1 MVFAT
6 ALLAHDLVSPSL
18 FLNSSKTFSMSQ
30 RVLVEQRD
38 DARGDALRQ
47 IGQEPVDDPCLRI
60 SIGHPA
66 HTDAHCRGHQF
77 VTLDTDVL
85 RGIGLKGALSDDLK
99 SEVLS

>member
-6 ALLAHDLVSPSL
+6 GLLAHDLVSPSL

-38 DARGDALRQ
+38 DARGGALRQ

-66 HTDAHCRGHQF
+66 HTDTHRRGRQF
-77 VTLDTDVL
+77 VMLDADVFGG
-85 RGIGLKGALSDDLK
+85 RRAGSRRFAA
-99 SEVLS
+99 